1 MDLQDLTTTIADRFD
16 IDRDA
21 ARDTAET
28 YLSQIEKEDGK
39 DIDRD
44 DISADDAEF
53 VIGCVA
59 SSVGEVSATPLD
71 RVSAAT
77 DRMSE
82 AHSERDAAVR
92 AAAAAGVP
100 ITQIAEAADVTRPT
114 IYSIINRD
122 QA

>member
-1 MDLQDLTTTIADRFD
+1 MDMQYLATTITDRFD
-16 IDRDA
+16 LTPDA
-21 ARDTAET
+21 ARDAAET

-39 DIDRD
+39 GIDRD
-44 DISADDAEF
+44 DVSDDDAEF

-71 RVSAAT
+71 RVSAAA

-82 AHSERDAAVR
+82 AHAERDAAIR
-92 AAAAAGVP
+92 AAADAGSP
-100 ITQIAEAADVTRPT
+100 TTQIAEAADLTRQGV
-114 IYSIINRD
+114 YNIINRP